1 MTTPTYADLFSA
13 AGLDASLRR
22 IDALTPTTPPQWGK
36 MDVARMLA
44 HLNVAYE
51 MLYDDIH
58 RRPNALVRA
67 LLRLFLK
74 NKVVGPTPYPRSS
87 PTAPQF
93 KIADARDFSAERARL
108 VAYMRRM
115 HDEGRPRFEGRE
127 SASFGPLTSDEWN
140 VMFSKHLDHHL
151 KQFGV

>member
-13 AGLDASLRR
+13 SGLDASLRR
-22 IDALTPTTPPQWGK
+22 LEALAPDTRAQWGK
-36 MDVARMLA
+36 MDVAQMLA

-51 MLYDDIH
+51 MLYEDKH
-58 RRPNALVRA
+58 ARPNPVMRA
-67 LLRLFLK
+67 LLRMFLK

-93 KIADARDFSAERARL
+93 KIADRRDFAAERGRL

-127 SASFGPLTSDEWN
+127 SASFGALSADEWN

-151 KQFGV
+151 RQFGA